1 MQTHSYQDKSDN
13 QPLLSIWCL
22 SYNHRDFISE
32 AIESFLAQKTEFKF
46 EIIIHDDASTDGTQ
60 EIIKDYQN
68 QYPDIIKVIYQE
80 KNQYSQGINPINAIY
95 AMTKSKFI
103 AFCEGDDYW
112 DDPQKLQTQVNF
124 LINNPDYVATFH
136 KSSTIDKEGNLIEEM
151 PPHQCQNISAK
162 DLQFIKRGMP
172 SRTICM
178 RNVINFDDAI
188 LCKYNRPDKILNGDT
203 FMCSLLG
210 SYGDAKF
217 IDSIKPAVYRCWG
230 GGIWS
235 NLNTLSKKLTQV
247 KSFYYIS
254 QYYLEIG
261 NKPLCDHF
269 ATASANLLFSLPHFQ
284 CNSKLLAIKILFP
297 RTYKLAKKC
306 KKFITKRRSETQKST
321 SLY

>member
-1 MQTHSYQDKSDN
+1 MEKIHSKQDN

-32 AIESFLAQKTEFKF
+32 AIESFLVQKTSFRF

-68 QYPDIIKVIYQE
+68 KYPDIIKAIYQQ

-112 DDPQKLQTQVNF
+112 DDMHKLQTQVVF
-124 LINNPDYVATFH
+124 LINHPQYVATFH
-136 KSSTIDKEGNLIEEM
+136 RSSAIDEKGNLIEEM
-151 PPHQCQNISAK
+151 PSFQCQDISAK
-162 DLQFIKRGMP
+162 DLQTIKKGMP

-178 RNVINFDDAI
+178 RNIIDFDEPT
-188 LCKYNRPDKILNGDT
+188 LHKYNRPDKILNGDT

-210 SYGDAKF
+210 SYGEAKF

-230 GGIWS
+230 GDM
-235 NLNTLSKKLTQV
+235 V
-247 KSFYYIS
+247 KSKHHIKTTHPS
-254 QYYLEIG
+254 QKFL
-261 NKPLCDHF
+261 LHF
-269 ATASANLLFSLPHFQ
+269 SILFGDRKQTLVRSLHNLLCQFVVFSATFPLQFQ
-284 CNSKLLAIKILFP
+284 
-297 RTYKLAKKC
+297 
-306 KKFITKRRSETQKST
+306 T
-321 SLY
+321 SSNQNLIPSHLQVC

>member
-1 MQTHSYQDKSDN
+1 MQTHLYQDKSDN

>member
-1 MQTHSYQDKSDN
+1 MEKIHSKHNN

-32 AIESFLAQKTEFKF
+32 AIESFLAQKTKFKF
-46 EIIIHDDASTDGTQ
+46 EIIIHDDASNDGTQ

-68 QYPDIIKVIYQE
+68 KYPNIIKVIYQQ

-95 AMTKSKFI
+95 AMTKSEFI

-112 DDPQKLQTQVNF
+112 NDDDKLQTQVDF
-124 LINNPDYVATFH
+124 LINHPQYVASFH
-136 KSSTIDKEGNLIEEM
+136 KSSAIDEKGNLIEEM
-151 PPHQCQNISAK
+151 PSHQCQDISAK
-162 DLQFIKRGMP
+162 DLQTIKRGMP

-178 RNVINFDDAI
+178 RNLINFDDQT
-188 LCKYNRPDKILNGDT
+188 LRKYNRPDKILNSDT

-210 SYGDAKF
+210 GYGEAKF
-217 IDSIKPAVYRCWG
+217 IDNIKPAVYRCWG
-230 GGIWS
+230 GGVWS
-235 NLNTLSKKLTQV
+235 NLTTTSKKLTQI

-261 NKPLCDHF
+261 NKPLSHHF
-269 ATASANLLFSLPHFQ
+269 TTSCANLLFSLPHFQ
-284 CNSKLLAIKILFP
+284 CNSKLIAIKILFP
-297 RTYKLAKKC
+297 RIYRLAKKC
-306 KKFITKRRSETQKST
+306 KNFITKRRSQDQKST